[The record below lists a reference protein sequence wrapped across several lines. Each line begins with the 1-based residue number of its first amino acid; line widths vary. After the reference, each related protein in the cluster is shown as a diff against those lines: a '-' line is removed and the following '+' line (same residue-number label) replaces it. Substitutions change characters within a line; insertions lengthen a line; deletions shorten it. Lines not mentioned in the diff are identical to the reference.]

1 MNLSQKMPEKLV
13 KWYECRIACSP
24 TTRKLAAALRQRK
37 GHRAH
42 PVSFSI
48 FPGKDLLRTDH
59 FQYLVSPSSGKVSV
73 DHSWYGSAFLIQGL
87 KQRNSDEFHGP
98 ACERGPS
105 QYNDSR
111 QTVLLRAR

>member
-13 KWYECRIACSP
+13 KWYECRIACSTNNKETGGGSTP
-24 TTRKLAAALRQRK
+24 AE
-37 GHRAH
+37 RAPGAPCFFLH
-42 PVSFSI
+42 LSGEGSAQNRSFS
-48 FPGKDLLRTDH
+48 
-59 FQYLVSPSSGKVSV
+59 VSGVAKQRKVSV